1 TVDSVD
7 TDDSVEAPATTID
20 VGVISVPEST
30 PSGGAEEIVEPN
42 ASASTTE

>member
-1 TVDSVD
+1 MSVD
-7 TDDSVEAPATTID
+7 APAATID

-30 PSGGAEEIVEPN
+30 PSGGGSEEIEDPN